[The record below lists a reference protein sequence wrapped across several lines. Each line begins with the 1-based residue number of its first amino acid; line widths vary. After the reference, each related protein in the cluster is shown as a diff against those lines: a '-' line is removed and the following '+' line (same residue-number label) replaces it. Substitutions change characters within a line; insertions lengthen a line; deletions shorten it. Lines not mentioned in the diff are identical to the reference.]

1 MDSIKSLTESIRK
14 EAESVEALK
23 KEKAATEAEI
33 CEAVDK
39 NCKEIILPVL
49 KQYSDLLAVI
59 AHALGSGDLLP
70 STSAFS
76 GYSFC
81 DKLEMQLTYTYIG
94 FVSKV
99 SGSPLGIGVGQSC
112 RSTGCKDLRYAPYW
126 ITAERTQQTLDEL
139 TEQFCKYLGP
149 CVERLKSTSAS
160 LASEVEKLKNILST
174 SDTVEHR
181 DDGTVAV
188 TIGGKR
194 FVGTLIEE

>member
-1 MDSIKSLTESIRK
+1 MELIKSLTENIRK
-14 EAESVEALK
+14 EAENVESLR
-23 KEKAATEAEI
+23 KEKANTEGEI
-33 CEAVDK
+33 CSAVDK

-49 KQYSDLLAVI
+49 QEYSDLLAVI
-59 AHALGSGDLLP
+59 AHALGSADLLP
-70 STSAFS
+70 SASICD
-76 GYSFC
+76 GYSIC
-81 DKLEMQLTYTYIG
+81 DKLEMVLNSTYIG
-94 FVSKV
+94 FMSRV
-99 SGSPLGIGVGQSC
+99 GSCSLGVGVGQSC
-112 RSTGCKDLRYAPYW
+112 RSIGCSDLRYAPYW
-126 ITAERTQQTLDEL
+126 VTAERTQETLDKL
-139 TEQFCKYLGP
+139 TEQFCRYLDS